1 MSFYRHVPVAAITVA
16 FMTATACSREP
27 ARTDQTATTATTA
40 TPATPATPAGQS
52 AGSVDADWWTTTK
65 VQAKFF
71 ADTGVKGRNIN
82 VDTND
87 GVVALRGEV
96 DSAAAKERAVTLARQ
111 VDGVA
116 RVDDQLTVR
125 PEHQADDARPV
136 PTSGTTGANINAG
149 WITTK
154 IQAQYFADPDIKPW
168 NIDVTTMANGHV
180 TLRGEVDDA
189 NDRSKAVAIARN
201 TEGVA
206 AVDDKLRV
214 RGDNEG
220 AAGAADMP
228 GGTEPDVWVTA
239 KIQSKY
245 FLDDDVKGRNI
256 DVTTNDGVVRLS
268 GRVDTEAQHRQAVAL
283 ARGTEGV
290 KQVDDRLQVSKGAP
304 GASGV
309 TPVRPVPGATIDNP
323 TPDAWITTKIQSQYF
338 VDPAVKML
346 AVNVD
351 TSNGTVTLT
360 GQVAT
365 DAERQA
371 AERIAK
377 DTDGVKRVVNRISI
391 AKPGTR

>member
-1 MSFYRHVPVAAITVA
+1 
-16 FMTATACSREP
+16 MTATACSREP

-220 AAGAADMP
+220 AAGAA
-228 GGTEPDVWVTA
+228 
-239 KIQSKY
+239 
-245 FLDDDVKGRNI
+245 
-256 DVTTNDGVVRLS
+256 
-268 GRVDTEAQHRQAVAL
+268 
-283 ARGTEGV
+283 
-290 KQVDDRLQVSKGAP
+290 
-304 GASGV
+304 
-309 TPVRPVPGATIDNP
+309 
-323 TPDAWITTKIQSQYF
+323 
-338 VDPAVKML
+338 
-346 AVNVD
+346 
-351 TSNGTVTLT
+351 
-360 GQVAT
+360 
-365 DAERQA
+365 
-371 AERIAK
+371 
-377 DTDGVKRVVNRISI
+377 
-391 AKPGTR
+391 